1 MKKVTSTHAN
11 RSFSR
16 ILAEAIK
23 GQATEITV
31 RGKVVAK
38 IVPAAGSGALSD
50 ARRKKRWDL
59 FVEQLK
65 SQPAQNLP
73 RMTRDELYD

>member
-23 GQATEITV
+23 GEATEITV

-38 IVPAAGSGALSD
+38 IVPAAETGLSD

-65 SQPAQNLP
+65 SQPVQNLP
-73 RMTRDELYD
+73 RMARDKLYD

>member
-11 RSFSR
+11 RSFSK

-23 GQATEITV
+23 GEATEITV
-31 RGKVVAK
+31 RGKVVAR
-38 IVPAAGSGALSD
+38 IVPAAGAGALSD

-65 SQPAQNLP
+65 SQPVLNLP
-73 RMTRDELYD
+73 RTARDELYD

>member
-16 ILAEAIK
+16 ILADAIK
-23 GQATEITV
+23 GQTTEITV

-38 IVPAAGSGALSD
+38 IGPVEEAGRLND
-50 ARRKKRWDL
+50 VRRKKRWDL